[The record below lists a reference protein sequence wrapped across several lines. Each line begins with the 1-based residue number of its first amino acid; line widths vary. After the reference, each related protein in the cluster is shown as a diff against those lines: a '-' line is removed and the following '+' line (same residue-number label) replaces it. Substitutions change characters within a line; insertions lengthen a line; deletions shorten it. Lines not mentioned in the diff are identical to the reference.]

1 MKQNVSE
8 TGSKWHFQKKYKNIS
23 TKQEIVSD
31 ATFKAWL
38 FHLYFNFA
46 CKTSYVTAATC
57 KYYCPLVLN
66 LTITKLQRALS

>member
-1 MKQNVSE
+1 MKLTMIPVLFLKLIFEMKQNVSE
-8 TGSKWHFQKKYKNIS
+8 TGSKWHFQKKYKNMS

-46 CKTSYVTAATC
+46 CKTS
-57 KYYCPLVLN
+57 
-66 LTITKLQRALS
+66 